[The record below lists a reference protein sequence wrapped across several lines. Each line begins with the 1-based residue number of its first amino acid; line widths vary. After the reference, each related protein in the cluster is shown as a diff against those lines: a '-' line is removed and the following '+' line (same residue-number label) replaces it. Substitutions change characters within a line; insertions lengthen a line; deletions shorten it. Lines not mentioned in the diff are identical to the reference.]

1 MGKIEKNLEDRIS
14 PMFIKLMV
22 GYVSIFMRFSCI
34 DLFANTLNMDPP
46 NSNIELLE
54 SFHLV
59 ERTYQVKLGMK
70 NEVLK

>member
-1 MGKIEKNLEDRIS
+1 MPA

-34 DLFANTLNMDPP
+34 DLFANALNMNPP
-46 NSNIELLE
+46 ISNSNIELLE